1 MQIFQKMLLKMLT
14 SAPPKG
20 ALVTRGPDFLPLATT
35 KRCGRWSF
43 AFGIIGFLGIP
54 CANQAAIVAYSKIG
68 TNNTEWKNGHC
79 R

>member
-1 MQIFQKMLLKMLT
+1 MQTFQKMLLKMPT
-14 SAPPKG
+14 GAPPKG

-35 KRCGRWSF
+35 KRCGRWNF

-54 CANQAAIVAYSKIG
+54 WENQAAIVAYSKIG
-68 TNNTEWKNGHC
+68 AINTEWENSHC